1 MKRRAFFE
9 IKLHDWIIRNDVDGD
24 GKIVKTVHNRGFGMD
39 RPAEFDEIR
48 LALKIF
54 QGNQIFCDFDC
65 IELIMTDKKIIT
77 PVVYKVLTTM
87 KEEEHSSVYVRPDCV
102 KELDP
107 DLQFTKT

>member
-1 MKRRAFFE
+1 
-9 IKLHDWIIRNDVDGD
+9 
-24 GKIVKTVHNRGFGMD
+24 MD

-87 KEEEHSSVYVRPDCV
+87 KEEEHSTVYVRPDCV

-107 DLQFTKT
+107 DLQFTKTQDRDCAWDENELLVIEVTVLKLNKVEDLYRD